1 MVEPAFQRKE
11 GSSELVSTVR
21 LQWEGRAHKWPAGRA
36 KPKECIDK
44 VIGFRV
50 ITVEPSSN
58 FELPKKER
66 KAP

>member
-36 KPKECIDK
+36 KPKALLDK
-44 VIGFRV
+44 VIGSKV
-50 ITVEPSSN
+50 VTVEP
-58 FELPKKER
+58 
-66 KAP
+66 